1 MPATSYPRL
10 VTDRGHWDRRYSERD
25 PLSVDD
31 VALPSRFRL
40 FADVFP
46 TGGRAVELACSA
58 GAASVW
64 LAKRGLSVWACDASA
79 VAIAQAEDLAER
91 CGQAHRCR
99 FEVVDLGAGLPAGD
113 SADVV
118 LCNMF
123 RDPRLD
129 RPIIDRLA
137 VGGVLAISAL
147 SEVGA
152 APGRFRARPGEL
164 LAAFGSLEVI
174 THGEEGG
181 QAWLLARRR

>member
-1 MPATSYPRL
+1 MRARSYAL
-10 VTDRGHWDRRYSERD
+10 LMTDGPDWDRRYAARG
-25 PLSVDD
+25 PLSPRE
-31 VALPSRFRL
+31 VALPAHFRD
-40 FADVFP
+40 FAEVFP
-46 TGGRAVELACSA
+46 TAGHAVELACGA

-64 LAKRGLSVWACDASA
+64 LAQRGLSVWACDASA
-79 VAIAQAEDLAER
+79 VAIAQAEHLAEQ

-99 FEVVDLGAGLPAGD
+99 FEVVDLDAGLPAGD
-113 SADVV
+113 SADVL

-129 RPIIDRLA
+129 DAIIDRLA
-137 VGGVLAISAL
+137 VGGVLAIGVL

-164 LAAFGSLEVI
+164 VAAFGALELI